1 MADYRFKA
9 SHLKRVFV
17 LPKDIVDRHLRLAG
31 SVQLK
36 VLLWVSRNGG
46 EFDAEACAKAVGVS
60 APDCADALQ
69 YWVAAGVLL
78 PENDEKVPAPTPQKE
93 EKPSEVLPPKTIA
106 RPAAVKPQM
115 TEVIKRQKTNKE
127 FSYLLDAV
135 STRLGRPLANGDAET
150 LLYLYET
157 AGLPAAVIMM
167 VVEYA
172 AQENRFT
179 MRYIEKVALDWADQ
193 GIMTMA
199 AAEEHLCF
207 LERCAAAAAKVQ
219 TLCSLTR
226 PISSAF
232 AARTAEKWVY
242 QWQVEDALILEAYA
256 VCVDKTGAFQAKYMD
271 KVLDNWRMQEIT
283 TKDQLQ
289 AVQKGQKKSAA
300 KTEENREYE
309 DMVEQYIPVYKKK
322 KR

>member
-9 SHLKRVFV
+9 SQLKRVFV

-78 PENDEKVPAPTPQKE
+78 PEEGEAPLPPAPKQE
-93 EKPSEVLPPKTIA
+93 EKPVEAAPVPMA

-115 TEVIKRQKTNKE
+115 TDVLKKQKANKE
-127 FSYLLDAV
+127 FSYLLQAV
-135 STRLGRPLANGDAET
+135 GARLGRPLANGDAET
-150 LLYLYET
+150 LLYLFET

-172 AQENRFT
+172 AQSNRFT

-193 GIMTMA
+193 GIMTMS

-219 TLCSLTR
+219 TLCGLTR
-226 PISSAF
+226 PISGSF
-232 AARTAEKWVY
+232 ALRTAEKWVY
-242 QWQVEDALILEAYA
+242 QWQVEEALLTEAYA
-256 VCVDKTGAFQAKYMD
+256 ICTEKTGAFQAKYMD

-283 TKDQLQ
+283 TLDQLHAQ
-289 AVQKGQKKSAA
+289 QKGTKPSKV
-300 KTEENREYE
+300 KTEENQEYE
-309 DMVEQYIPVYKKK
+309 EMVEQYIPVYKKK

>member
-9 SHLKRVFV
+9 SQLKRVFV
-17 LPKDIVDRHLRLAG
+17 LPKEIVDRHLRMAG

-36 VLLWVSRNGG
+36 VLLWLSRNGG
-46 EFDAEACAKAVGVS
+46 EFDEEACAKAVGVS

-69 YWVAAGVLL
+69 YWVGAGVLL
-78 PENDEKVPAPTPQKE
+78 PENNDQPAAPTPVKE
-93 EKPSEVLPPKTIA
+93 EKPSELPPKPMA

-115 TEVIKRQKTNKE
+115 TEVLKKQKANQE
-127 FSYLLDAV
+127 FSYLLEAV
-135 STRLGRPLANGDAET
+135 SARLGRPLANGDAET
-150 LLYLYET
+150 LLYLFDT

-172 AQENRFT
+172 AQAGRFT

-193 GIMTMA
+193 GIMTMS
-199 AAEEHLCF
+199 AAEEHLCY

-219 TLCSLTR
+219 AVCSLTR
-226 PISSAF
+226 PISAAF
-232 AARTAEKWVY
+232 ATRTAEKWVY
-242 QWQVEDALILEAYA
+242 QWQVEDALLLEAYTI
-256 VCVDKTGAFQAKYMD
+256 CVQKTGAFQAKYMD
-271 KVLDNWRMQEIT
+271 KVLDNWRMQEVT
-283 TKDQLQ
+283 TLDQLKDL
-289 AVQKGQKKSAA
+289 QKGTKKSTANS
-300 KTEENREYE
+300 EENTEYE